1 MISASSRRAGLPGA
15 EPGLQSARGVPAHR
29 SLTIFSGHPCSN
41 AADFSGGS
49 DRKASAY
56 NAGDPGSIPG
66 SGRSPGEGNGNP
78 LQYLPGKSHGQR
90 SLVGYS
96 RGGHK
101 ESDTTEQLHVHVN
114 FSSYHDFAF
123 SVNSHGIHP
132 FAQSKVLDYFPSYLT
147 CNMSSNS
154 AVSSSRDVLIQ
165 LLHLPCRYLIQV
177 TISLYLDDCTS
188 FLLPLLPPG
197 YSRTAI
203 RANPTKMRQT
213 T

>member
-1 MISASSRRAGLPGA
+1 MAQRVKRLSAMQ
-15 EPGLQSARGVPAHR
+15 ETQIR
-29 SLTIFSGHPCSN
+29 SLGQEDPPWR
-41 AADFSGGS
+41 
-49 DRKASAY
+49 RKWQ
-56 NAGDPGSIPG
+56 PTPV
-66 SGRSPGEGNGNP
+66 
-78 LQYLPGKSHGQR
+78 LLPGKSHGQR

-203 RANPTKMRQT
+203 RANPTKMCQT